1 MHGEGR
7 LRRISSDSEST
18 SVSLLEKKS
27 GLRHQELP
35 AAMLV
40 NISFV
45 LILME
50 FQCCIN
56 VILATSP
63 PILGENNNVMGNTG
77 MQQTICQCYE

>member
-18 SVSLLEKKS
+18 SVSPGEEEWAAS
-27 GLRHQELP
+27 QRAP

-50 FQCCIN
+50 FQLLHKCYFRDF
-56 VILATSP
+56 
-63 PILGENNNVMGNTG
+63 
-77 MQQTICQCYE
+77 TIHSRVK